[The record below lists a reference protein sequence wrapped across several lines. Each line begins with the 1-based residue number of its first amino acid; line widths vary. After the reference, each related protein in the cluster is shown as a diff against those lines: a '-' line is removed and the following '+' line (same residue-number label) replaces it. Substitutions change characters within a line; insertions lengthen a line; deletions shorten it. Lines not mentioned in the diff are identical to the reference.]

1 MYALTIR
8 RDFIAQHYLIGGD
21 WGAENEPHSHHY
33 QVEVQ
38 LEGNQLDQHGFLVD
52 IVDLELNLN
61 RLLARYRDQMLN
73 ELPEFSGLN
82 PSLEHF
88 SRIFCQA
95 LSENIHTANVRAVTI
110 RLWENELA
118 WASYRLRRD
127 RAG

>member
-8 RDFIAQHYLIGGD
+8 GDLIAQHYLIGGD
-21 WGAENEPHSHHY
+21 WGAENMPHSHHY

-38 LEGNQLDQHGFLVD
+38 LEGDQLDQHGFLVD
-52 IVDLELNLN
+52 IVDLESSLN

-95 LSENIHTANVRAVTI
+95 LSENIHAANVRAVTV

-118 WASYRLRRD
+118 WASCQLRRD
-127 RAG
+127 QAG